1 MVVENLLK
9 EKIGEYLLKKYSIP
23 NTPVEII
30 KTRKEFKGDY
40 TVVLFPILSLTKLKP
55 NQIGEDIGKYLMDNE
70 NYIEDFNI
78 IQGFLNLTIADFFL
92 VDLLK
97 RLDENLKFDYK
108 LKSEYHLIEFSSPNT
123 NKPLHLGH
131 VRNILLGDSISR
143 IFNEVGHNIH
153 KTQII
158 NDRGIHICKSMVA
171 WLQFG
176 KDTNPESLSL
186 KGDVF
191 VGNFYVKYN
200 EEYEKQVTEMVSNGI
215 SEAEAKKNAPIFKDA
230 KELLIKWES
239 GNKEVIDLWS
249 QMNSW
254 VYEGFSETYKNLKV
268 SFDSEYF
275 ESDTYLKGKEIVLKG
290 LKDKVFYKKDDNSV
304 WVDLK
309 SYGLD
314 EKLLLR
320 SDGTSVYITQ
330 DIGTAFL
337 RYKDHPKMDGMIYT
351 TGNEQDYHFKVL
363 FKILSLLGYPWAKKL
378 NHLSYGMVDLPSGKM
393 KSREGLV
400 VDADE
405 LIESM
410 NTKAKIISE
419 SLGKIND
426 LSVSEQSELYEQVSL
441 AALKYHILKVDPKK
455 SILFDPNESIDFNG
469 NTGPFIQYTYA
480 RIKSL
485 SRKNKKN
492 NINFNRIDLSLKE
505 KDLIIQLNDF
515 PNVILNAYKNINP
528 GLIANFCY
536 ELVKLY
542 NSFYQSSTVLGND
555 EINSFRIML
564 SNKVGS
570 CIKKSMFLLG
580 IEVPERM

>member
-143 IFNEVGHNIH
+143 IFNEVGHNVH

-239 GNKEVIDLWS
+239 GDKEVIDLWS

-254 VYEGFSETYKNLKV
+254 VYEGFSQTYKNLKV

-426 LSVSEQSELYEQVSL
+426 LSVSEQSKLYEQVSL

-542 NSFYQSSTVLGND
+542 NSFYQSSTILGND

-564 SNKVGS
+564 SNKVGN

>member
-23 NTPVEII
+23 NTPFEII

-70 NYIEDFNI
+70 NYIEGFNI

-143 IFNEVGHNIH
+143 IFNEVGHNVH

-314 EKLLLR
+314 EKLLIR

-426 LSVSEQSELYEQVSL
+426 LSVSEQSKLYEQVSL

-564 SNKVGS
+564 SNKVGN

>member
-23 NTPVEII
+23 STPVEII

-143 IFNEVGHNIH
+143 IFNEVGHNVH

-200 EEYEKQVTEMVSNGI
+200 EEYEKQVNEMVSNGI

-230 KELLIKWES
+230 KELLIKWEN

-363 FKILSLLGYPWAKKL
+363 FKVLSLLGYPWAKKL

-426 LSVSEQSELYEQVSL
+426 LSVSEQSKLYEQVSL

>member
-1 MVVENLLK
+1 MIIENLLK
-9 EKIGEYLLKKYSIP
+9 KKIGEYLLKKYSISD
-23 NTPVEII
+23 NKIEII
-30 KTRKEFKGDY
+30 KTRKEFNGDY
-40 TVVLFPILSLTKLKP
+40 TVVLFPILPLLKIKP
-55 NQIGEDIGKYLMDNE
+55 NEIGQEIGKYLIDNE
-70 NYIEDFNI
+70 NFIEDFNI
-78 IQGFLNLTIADFFL
+78 IQGFLNLSIADFFL

-97 RLDENLKFDYK
+97 SLDENLEFNYD
-108 LKSEYHLIEFSSPNT
+108 LINEYFLIEFSSPNT

-143 IFNEVGHNIH
+143 IFNEVGNFVH

-176 KDTNPESLSL
+176 KDTSPKSLNL

-200 EEYEKQVTEMVSNGI
+200 EEFEKQVNELVSNGM
-215 SEAEAKKNAPIFKDA
+215 SEDEAKNNAPIYKDA
-230 KELLIKWES
+230 KELLIKWEN
-239 GNKEVIDLWS
+239 GDNEVINLWKK
-249 QMNSW
+249 MNSW
-254 VYEGFSETYKNLKV
+254 VYEGFSVTYKNLNV

-275 ESDTYLKGKEIVLKG
+275 ESNTYLKGKEIVLKG
-290 LKDKVFYKKDDNSV
+290 LNDKIFYQKDDNSV
-304 WVDLK
+304 WVNLEP
-309 SYGLD
+309 YGLD
-314 EKLLLR
+314 EKILLR

-363 FKILSLLGYPWAKKL
+363 FKILSLLGYRWADKL
-378 NHLSYGMVDLPSGKM
+378 NHLSYGMVDLPTGKM

-410 NTKAKIISE
+410 NKKSKSISE

-426 LSVSEQSELYEQVSL
+426 LSALDQNKLYKQVSL

-485 SRKNKKN
+485 SRKNKNKM
-492 NINFNRIDLSLKE
+492 NFTKVNLSDKE
-505 KDLIIQLNDF
+505 KDLIIQLNDL
-515 PNVILNAYKNINP
+515 PNVILSAYKNLNP
-528 GLIANFCY
+528 GLIANYCY

-542 NSFYQSSTVLGND
+542 NSFYQSSTILGNE

-570 CIKKSMFLLG
+570 SIKKSMFLLG
-580 IEVPERM
+580 IEVPDRM

>member
-108 LKSEYHLIEFSSPNT
+108 LKSEYYLIEFSSPNT

-143 IFNEVGHNIH
+143 IFNEVGHNVH

-200 EEYEKQVTEMVSNGI
+200 EEYEKQVNEMVSNGI

-254 VYEGFSETYKNLKV
+254 VYEGFLETYKNLKV

-363 FKILSLLGYPWAKKL
+363 FKVLSLLGYPWAKKL

-426 LSVSEQSELYEQVSL
+426 LSVSEQSKLYEQVSL

-542 NSFYQSSTVLGND
+542 NSFYQSSTILGND

-564 SNKVGS
+564 SNKVGN

>member
-1 MVVENLLK
+1 MIVENLLK
-9 EKIGEYLLKKYSIP
+9 KKIGEYLLNKYSISE
-23 NTPVEII
+23 NKIEII
-30 KTRKEFKGDY
+30 KTRKEFNGDY
-40 TVVLFPILSLTKLKP
+40 TVVLFPILLLLKTKP
-55 NQIGEDIGKYLMDNE
+55 NKIGKEIGNYLVDNE
-70 NYIEDFNI
+70 NYIENFNI
-78 IQGFLNLTIADFFL
+78 IQGFLNLSIANFFF

-97 RLDENLKFDYK
+97 GFEESLKFNYD
-108 LKSEYHLIEFSSPNT
+108 LKNEFFLIEFSSPNT

-143 IFNEVGHNIH
+143 IFNELGNYVH

-158 NDRGIHICKSMVA
+158 NDRGIHICKSMAA
-171 WLQFG
+171 WIQFG
-176 KDTNPESLSL
+176 RDTSPESLNI

-200 EEYEKQVTEMVSNGI
+200 EEFDKQVNELVSNGI
-215 SEAEAKKNAPIFKDA
+215 SEEDAKNNATIYKHA
-230 KELLIKWES
+230 KELLVKWEN
-239 GNKEVIDLWS
+239 GDKEVINLWKK
-249 QMNSW
+249 MNSW
-254 VYEGFSETYKNLKV
+254 VYEGFSSTYENLNV

-275 ESDTYLKGKEIVLKG
+275 ESNTYLKGKEIVLKG
-290 LKDKVFYKKDDNSV
+290 LNDKIFYQKDDNSV
-304 WVDLK
+304 WVNLEP
-309 SYGLD
+309 YGLD
-314 EKLLLR
+314 EKILLR

-337 RYKDHPKMDGMIYT
+337 RYKDHPKMDGIIYT

-363 FKILSLLGYPWAKKL
+363 FKILSLIGYPWADKL
-378 NHLSYGMVDLPSGKM
+378 NHLSYGMVDLPTGKM

-410 NTKAKIISE
+410 NKKAKSISE

-426 LSVSEQSELYEQVSL
+426 LSASDQNKLYRQVSM

-485 SRKNKKN
+485 ARKNKN
-492 NINFNRIDLSLKE
+492 NMNFTKVNLSEKE
-505 KDLIIQLNDF
+505 KDLIIQLNDL
-515 PNVILNAYKNINP
+515 PNVIINAYKNLNP
-528 GLIANFCY
+528 GLIANYCY

-542 NSFYQSSTVLGND
+542 NSFYQSSTILGNE
-555 EINSFRIML
+555 EINSFRVML

-570 CIKKSMFLLG
+570 CIKKSMYLLG
-580 IEVPERM
+580 IEVPDRM

>member
-108 LKSEYHLIEFSSPNT
+108 LKSEYYLIEFSSPNT

-200 EEYEKQVTEMVSNGI
+200 EEYEKQVNEMVSNGI

-254 VYEGFSETYKNLKV
+254 VYEGFLETYKNLKV

>member
-9 EKIGEYLLKKYSIP
+9 KKIGEYLLKKYSIP

-40 TVVLFPILSLTKLKP
+40 TVVLFPILSLIKLKP

-131 VRNILLGDSISR
+131 VRNIVLGDSISR
-143 IFNEVGHNIH
+143 IFNEVGHNVH

-176 KDTNPESLSL
+176 KDTNPESLNL

-230 KELLIKWES
+230 KELLIEWES

-254 VYEGFSETYKNLKV
+254 VCEGFSETYKNLKV

-337 RYKDHPKMDGMIYT
+337 RYKDHPKIDGMIYT

-378 NHLSYGMVDLPSGKM
+378 NHLSYGMVNLPSGKM

-426 LSVSEQSELYEQVSL
+426 LSVSEQSKLYEQVSL

>member
-1 MVVENLLK
+1 MIIENLLK
-9 EKIGEYLLKKYSIP
+9 KKIGEYLFKKYSFSDNKI
-23 NTPVEII
+23 EII
-30 KTRKEFKGDY
+30 KTRKEFNGDY
-40 TVVLFPILSLTKLKP
+40 TVVLFPILPLLKIKP
-55 NQIGEDIGKYLMDNE
+55 NEIGQEIGKFLIDNE
-70 NYIEDFNI
+70 KFVEDFNI
-78 IQGFLNLTIADFFL
+78 IDGFLNLSIADYFL

-97 RLDENLKFDYK
+97 ALDENLEFNYD
-108 LKSEYHLIEFSSPNT
+108 LVNEYFLIEFSSPNT

-143 IFNEVGHNIH
+143 IFNEVGNYVH

-158 NDRGIHICKSMVA
+158 NDRGIHICKSMIA

-176 KDTNPESLSL
+176 KDTSPKSLNL

-200 EEYEKQVTEMVSNGI
+200 EEFEKQVNELVSNGI
-215 SEAEAKKNAPIFKDA
+215 SEEEAKNNAPIYKDA
-230 KELLIKWES
+230 KELLIKWEN
-239 GNKEVIDLWS
+239 GDKEVINLWKK
-249 QMNSW
+249 MNSW
-254 VYEGFSETYKNLKV
+254 VYEGFSVTYENLNV

-275 ESDTYLKGKEIVLKG
+275 ESNTYLKGKEIVLKG
-290 LKDKVFYKKDDNSV
+290 LTDKIFHQKDDNSV
-304 WVDLK
+304 WVNLEP
-309 SYGLD
+309 YGLD
-314 EKLLLR
+314 EKILLR

-363 FKILSLLGYPWAKKL
+363 FKILSLLGYRWADKL
-378 NHLSYGMVDLPSGKM
+378 NHLSYGMVDLPTGKM
-393 KSREGLV
+393 KSRKGLV

-410 NTKAKIISE
+410 NKKAKSISE

-426 LSVSEQSELYEQVSL
+426 LSASDQNKLYKQVSL

-485 SRKNKKN
+485 TRKNKNKM
-492 NINFNRIDLSLKE
+492 NFTKVNLSEKE
-505 KDLIIQLNDF
+505 KDLIIQLNDL
-515 PNVILNAYKNINP
+515 PNVILNAYKNLNP
-528 GLIANFCY
+528 GLIANYCY

-542 NSFYQSSTVLGND
+542 NSFYQSSTILGN
-555 EINSFRIML
+555 EQINSFRIML

-570 CIKKSMFLLG
+570 CIKKSMYLLG
-580 IEVPERM
+580 IEVPDRM